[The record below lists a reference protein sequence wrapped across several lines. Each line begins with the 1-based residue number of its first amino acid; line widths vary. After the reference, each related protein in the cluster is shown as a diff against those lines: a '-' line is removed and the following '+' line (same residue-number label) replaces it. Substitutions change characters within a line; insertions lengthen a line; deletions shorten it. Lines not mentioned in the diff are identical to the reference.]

1 MDPSHDEI
9 TPPRPLEEEDTDE
22 VVVEPQTVEKTK
34 KTSGPKGS
42 PWMAWLIKHRKAV
55 CLVYV
60 LLGALYLWQV
70 FQKPAI
76 AKPYLIEI
84 EKFQF

>member
-1 MDPSHDEI
+1 MS
-9 TPPRPLEEEDTDE
+9 
-22 VVVEPQTVEKTK
+22 
-34 KTSGPKGS
+34 
-42 PWMAWLIKHRKAV
+42 WLIKHRKAV